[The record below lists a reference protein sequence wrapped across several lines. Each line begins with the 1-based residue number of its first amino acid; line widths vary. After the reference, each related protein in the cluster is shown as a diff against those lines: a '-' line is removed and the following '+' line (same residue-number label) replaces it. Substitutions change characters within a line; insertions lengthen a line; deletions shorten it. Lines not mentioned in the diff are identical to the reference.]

1 MKLFLENIGKI
12 SKANIDIDGIAVIA
26 GENNTGKSTVAK
38 SLFSVISSFYDIDK
52 KIEADRLESSDE
64 ILYRMSHEVVDLK
77 YGTSEHRRLLS
88 YRVLSNYIHK
98 KISEFVKRG
107 DIAYNNLKTTIIDE
121 FSKNDIDIKD
131 ESIGNTINNYL
142 KRIEQTLEIP
152 YEKIRNEIVGK
163 QLALEFSNEINNI
176 YTKNSGS
183 IKLSLKNKCIEIL
196 IDENDVDIKKQEA
209 NVYVNAVYID
219 DSFIM
224 DGLNYPDLFY
234 INNSYCNNHKD
245 ALKCLLS
252 DRGDKN
258 ISKSIVFE
266 DRLKNVYNTLS
277 SVVPGNFEFDDVG
290 NSVYRNS
297 DGVVLNMANI
307 SAGLKTFIIIKT
319 LLANGAIQEKGVLI
333 LDEPEIHLHPKLQLI
348 FAELIVLIQKEFN
361 LHILLSTHSPYFLK
375 AIEVYSKVHKISDKC
390 KYYLTKNMGDN
401 KKLITIDDVSDK
413 TYKIYRLL
421 AEPYDYLHKLED
433 EIHEI

>member
-26 GENNTGKSTVAK
+26 GKNNTGKSTVAK

-52 KIEADRLESSDE
+52 KIEADRLESLDE
-64 ILYRMSHEVVDLK
+64 ILYRMSHEVVDFK
-77 YGTSEHRRLLS
+77 YDTSGRRRILS
-88 YRVLSNYIHK
+88 YRNLSNSIHE

-183 IKLSLKNKCIEIL
+183 IKLFLKNKCIEISV
-196 IDENDVDIKKQEA
+196 DENDAYIKKQEA
-209 NVYVNAVYID
+209 NVYVDAVYID
-219 DSFIM
+219 DSFIV
-224 DGLNYPDLFY
+224 DSLNYPDLFY
-234 INNSYCNNHKD
+234 IDDPYCNHKD
-245 ALKCLLS
+245 SLKRLLS
-252 DRGDKN
+252 DVGDKN

-266 DRLKNVYNTLS
+266 DRLKKVYNMLS
-277 SVVPGNFEFDDVG
+277 SVVPGNFEFDDAG

-297 DGVVLNMANI
+297 DGIVLNMANI

-333 LDEPEIHLHPKLQLI
+333 LDEPEIHLHPELQLI